1 MCSPLQVLYSQVCE
15 VDERVTIE
23 GFDEDIDGQ
32 FTSRNEIPGVLE
44 RGTNGQ
50 LVRILKPL
58 DENAVL
64 ESLQKIRNNG
74 IETIAICF
82 MHSYTF
88 PHHEIRAGELAA
100 KVGFAHV
107 SLSSQVAANMI
118 KMVPRGSS
126 ATADAYLTPEIKK
139 YLGGFQSGFEGGH
152 LDDVR
157 CEFMQSDGGLV
168 RHNRFSGLR
177 GILSGPAGEATC
189 MNMIN
194 RSSKQ

>member
-1 MCSPLQVLYSQVCE
+1 MCE

-32 FTSRNEIPGVLE
+32 FVSQDVIPGILE

-50 LVRILKPL
+50 LIRILKPI
-58 DENAVL
+58 DDIAVL
-64 ESLQKIRNNG
+64 NCLKDMRNRG

-82 MHSYTF
+82 THSYAF
-88 PHHEIRAGELAA
+88 PRHEARAGELALKA
-100 KVGFAHV
+100 GFTHV

-139 YLGGFQSGFEGGH
+139 YLAGFQKGFEGGH

-177 GILSGPAGEATC
+177 GILSGPAGEPP
-189 MNMIN
+189 
-194 RSSKQ
+194 